1 MNRVSIDR
9 VSLVAG
15 EDSGFTIADDF
26 ANETEFHEG
35 MPEDDIE
42 LVAFARKFGGPNVQ
56 DMLDFLVENERGIIV
71 NNVAY
76 SYEKIKEALNTE
88 SEENG
93 SVY

>member
-1 MNRVSIDR
+1 
-9 VSLVAG
+9 
-15 EDSGFTIADDF
+15 
-26 ANETEFHEG
+26 
-35 MPEDDIE
+35 
-42 LVAFARKFGGPNVQ
+42 
-56 DMLDFLVENERGIIV
+56 VENERGIIV